1 MPSGIGSSGG
11 SVGFGGVCC
20 SGGIGHV
27 GGSVGF
33 GCVGGFGCSGGF
45 GGSGGFGSP
54 FECFIFGVV
63 DVAGVV
69 AFVDVVALV
78 DVVARVDVALFDVV
92 DVALVDAVDV
102 LDVVEVVEVVDVLDV
117 VDVVDVAD
125 VVDVVALVDV
135 VGVVDVVD
143 FVVCFFETFFFGV
156 PSNMPSGAAFNCE
169 PLALTLMIL
178 LLLLAPLLPMF
189 LQLGPSPQLSTS
201 SCIPG
206 QLLLMKKTSF
216 FIPICSWRLDLQVLQ
231 FVEHIDQF
239 DHPVHEHLKGQVT
252 TKTSFLFLPV
262 HRRC

>member
-102 LDVVEVVEVVDVLDV
+102 LDVVEVVDVLDV

-239 DHPVHEHLKGQVT
+239 DHAVHEHLKGQAT